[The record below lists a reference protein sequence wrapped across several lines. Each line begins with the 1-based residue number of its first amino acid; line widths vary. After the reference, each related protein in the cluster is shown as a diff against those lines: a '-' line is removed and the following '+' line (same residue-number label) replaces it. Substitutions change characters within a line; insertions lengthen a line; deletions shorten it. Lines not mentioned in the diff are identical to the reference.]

1 MNDGWFESAATRVG
15 PENTRAEYN
24 PLAWFVGEPVI
35 GEGTW
40 IGPFCLIDGS
50 GGLVIG
56 RGCDVSAGVQIYTHS
71 SARRCVTNRGEDIDR
86 APVAIGDNTFIG
98 ANAVVLM
105 GVAIGSRCVIGAG
118 AVVTSDVPDGA
129 VVVGV
134 PARVVGVVDP
144 ATGACVFHSEPGPQD
159 QDSLEGASGFDL

>member
-1 MNDGWFESAATRVG
+1 MTDDSRGSNALPHGGA
-15 PENTRAEYN
+15 NTREEYN

-56 RGCDVSAGVQIYTHS
+56 RGCDLSAGVQIYTHS
-71 SARRCVTNRGEDIDR
+71 SARRCVTGRQVDIVR

-105 GVAIGSRCVIGAG
+105 GVTIGSHCVIGAG
-118 AVVTSDVPDGA
+118 AVVTRDIPDGTVA
-129 VVVGV
+129 MGV
-134 PARVVGVVDP
+134 PARAVGVVDST
-144 ATGACVFHSEPGPQD
+144 TGASLYRHTAGDGSE
-159 QDSLEGASGFDL
+159 ANA